1 MNITK
6 KLPVTVLSGFLG
18 AGKTTLLNH
27 VLHNKEGLKVAV
39 IVNDMSEVNV
49 DAELVKS
56 ENTLSRTEEKLV
68 EMSNGCIC
76 CTLREDLMIEVERLA
91 KEDRFDYLLIES
103 TGISEPVPVAQTF
116 SFVDEE
122 NGIDLS
128 KFSYV
133 DTMVTVVDAFNFFKD
148 FGSPETLM
156 DRKLTDIEG
165 DYRTIVN
172 LLTDQIEFANVII
185 LNKKDLVS
193 EEHIGVLKA
202 AIHKLNPSA
211 KIIES
216 SFSKVDPKKILNT
229 GLFNFEEAEQ
239 SAGWIEELNKDEHTP
254 ETEEYGISSFVY
266 RSQKPFDPARF
277 WYYVQHHFP
286 STIIRSKGLFWLA
299 SRPEQALIWGQA
311 GGSLRADSAGV
322 WWSSMPFEKRIR
334 YMAFVENQKQIEA
347 GWNETFGD
355 RKNEIVFIGQDM
367 DETAIKS
374 ALEACL
380 ATEDELATQ
389 KWKHGNR
396 ATRMNGQCSGLM
408 FINLKK
414 SLVSIRRYLLKH
426 PGESYNYYHLAGC
439 LRFQRIIVKLDLQL
453 LQLSSFRTDGPIQLA
468 LQFL

>member
-1 MNITK
+1 MVPNK

-27 VLHNKEGLKVAV
+27 VLHNKKGLKVAV

-49 DAELVKS
+49 DAELVKN

-76 CTLREDLMIEVERLA
+76 CTLREDLMVEVERLA
-91 KEDRFDYLLIES
+91 KENRFDYLLIES

-116 SFVDEE
+116 SFVDEN

-128 KFSYV
+128 RFSYV

-185 LNKKDLVS
+185 INKTDLVNKDT
-193 EEHIGVLKA
+193 IGVLKA
-202 AIHKLNPSA
+202 AIHKLNPGA

-216 SFSKVDPKKILNT
+216 TFSDVPLDEILNT

-239 SAGWIEELNKDEHTP
+239 SAGWIEELNKEEHTP
-254 ETEEYGISSFVY
+254 ETEEYGIGSFVY
-266 RSQKPFDPARF
+266 RSKKPFDPNRF
-277 WYYVQHHFP
+277 WNYVQHHF
-286 STIIRSKGLFWLA
+286 SGSIIRSKGLFWLA
-299 SRPEQALIWGQA
+299 SRPQQALVWSQA
-311 GGSLRADSAGV
+311 GGSLRSDLAGA
-322 WWSSMPFEKRIR
+322 WWSSMPYEQRIR
-334 YMAFVENQKQIEA
+334 YGVFVDNQKAIESN
-347 GWNETFGD
+347 WDINFGD

-367 DETAIKS
+367 DETKIRRD
-374 ALEACL
+374 LDACL
-380 ATEDELATQ
+380 ATEEELLTNA
-389 KWKHGNR
+389 WREGWDDDWP
-396 ATRMNGQCSGLM
+396 L
-408 FINLKK
+408 
-414 SLVSIRRYLLKH
+414 
-426 PGESYNYYHLAGC
+426 
-439 LRFQRIIVKLDLQL
+439 
-453 LQLSSFRTDGPIQLA
+453 
-468 LQFL
+468 